1 MIGRAGRRPSERG
14 GIVRG
19 VVRLLVLAVVA
30 AAILGIG
37 MRQYGWKPFGERWTW
52 ARLAGSATKTATAVE
67 KPVAQA
73 VDEATRDVAGEVVGV
88 AQDAG
93 ETIGEAAGKVGAKAG
108 DALQDAVQG
117 VREKM
122 KDGGD
127 DTDAA
132 DGLTEGDRDARDELL
147 KDKGL

>member
-73 VDEATRDVAGEVVGV
+73 VGEATREVVGV